1 MKINKNNFPEHERR
15 YLSVDLEI
23 CAGAETENPR
33 QVRGYA
39 AVFDSESEILG
50 GSRNKFVEKI
60 SRNAFADTDM
70 TNVVCLFNHDSNYV
84 LGRSKDGKG
93 SMQMG
98 IDERGLWYQLDMP
111 NTTLGNDLLESIKRG
126 DVQSSSFSF
135 SIAEGGDAWAKEDR
149 NGESILSRTISK
161 IGKLYDTSLVVS
173 PAYPDATVAL
183 RSLEQFQQEQEEE
196 KPEPKPAENHFIAH
210 RQRAL
215 DLIDKSAV

>member
-1 MKINKNNFPEHERR
+1 MKKPINNFPERERR
-15 YLSVDLEI
+15 YLSAELEI
-23 CAGAETENPR
+23 RAAAETENPR

-39 AVFDSESEILG
+39 AVFESESQVLG
-50 GSRNKFVEKI
+50 DPRNQFVEKLT
-60 SRNAFADTDM
+60 REAFDDADMSD
-70 TNVVCLFNHDSNYV
+70 VVCLFNHDNNYV
-84 LGRSKDGKG
+84 LGRSKNGAG
-93 SMQMG
+93 SMTLG
-98 IDERGLWYQLDMP
+98 VDDRGLYYELEMP

-126 DVQSSSFSF
+126 DIQSSSFAF
-135 SIAEGGDAWAKEDR
+135 SIAKGGDSWTKEER

-161 IGKLYDTSLVVS
+161 ISRVFDASLVVS

-196 KPEPKPAENHFIAH
+196 KSNPEPTENHFIAH